1 MLVLDKVVLPLYV
14 DSDEVYLQDVRGE
27 LLYLGKKILN
37 EQDFRVEVHM
47 VPYDE
52 NSTPGTIIKMFPR
65 PFTKIKTNRIIKL
78 SVLEH
83 PSDITIPNLKGL
95 SLRSAK
101 IKLSEFNLKLDTVL
115 NEFNSNYSQDL
126 VSFQMPREGRIVKL
140 GHKVTLGV
148 SKGGPPDFYIVP
160 DLIGKSFEA
169 AGKIISDS
177 GLRLGTVKYEYYPD
191 FIPNTVIEQSLTE
204 RMPISFPSK
213 IDLILST
220 DKEP

>member
-1 MLVLDKVVLPLYV
+1 MIVKFIKRYLLSIFKTIFSFTVISYGFALIVLPILGLLVLDKVVLPLYV

-37 EQDFRVEVHM
+37 EQDFRVEIHM

-52 NSTPGTIIKMFPR
+52 NSTPGTIVKMFPR

-83 PSDITIPNLKGL
+83 PSDITIPNLKGV

-115 NEFNSNYSQDL
+115 NEFNSDYIFNY
-126 VSFQMPREGRIVKL
+126 
-140 GHKVTLGV
+140 
-148 SKGGPPDFYIVP
+148 
-160 DLIGKSFEA
+160 
-169 AGKIISDS
+169 
-177 GLRLGTVKYEYYPD
+177 
-191 FIPNTVIEQSLTE
+191 
-204 RMPISFPSK
+204 
-213 IDLILST
+213 
-220 DKEP
+220 